1 MSEEEK
7 TTFQKSHDDGDGRI
21 RISHGSYSRDLKDE
35 ISAERTTK
43 TKKKKKK
50 MMMMMMMK
58 VEEEEEVQSEW
69 GRKK

>member
-43 TKKKKKK
+43 TKKK
-50 MMMMMMMK
+50 MMMMMKKKK

>member
-7 TTFQKSHDDGDGRI
+7 TTFLKSHDDGDGRI

-43 TKKKKKK
+43 TKKK
-50 MMMMMMMK
+50 MMMMMKKKK

>member
-43 TKKKKKK
+43 TKKK
-50 MMMMMMMK
+50 MMMMMMKKKK